1 MSSSG
6 QHRSLWGLLPL
17 AIFLVAVVVL
27 ALVYF
32 KPWELLPREPDLPV
46 QASSEI
52 ASMLEHNRCDLTYA
66 LPGPEATLGLAN
78 QIAIEVMDEIDHLAS
93 SWVLDSGVLKLAV
106 IFLDGEQF
114 VGVFCWH
121 RQEGELIDL
130 IHVAPFDGTSLLFI
144 QVSQ

>member
-6 QHRSLWGLLPL
+6 QRSSLWGLLPL
-17 AIFLVAVVVL
+17 AVFLVAVVVL

-32 KPWELLPREPDLPV
+32 KPWELLPREPDLPGQV
-46 QASSEI
+46 SSEVV
-52 ASMLEHNRCDLTYA
+52 SMLEHNRCDLTYA

-78 QIAIEVMDEIDHLAS
+78 QIAIEVTGETDYLAGV
-93 SWVLDSGVLKLAV
+93 WVLDGGVLKLAV

-114 VGVFCWH
+114 TGVFCWH
-121 RQEGELIDL
+121 RQEGGIDL

-144 QVSQ
+144 QVPQ